1 MIGTQRITPAAI
13 ARVIAFLTAA
23 VLLAGTGCGL
33 IHKDV
38 PVSAAIQVGGL
49 PTSLQSFNSS
59 DITAPLK
66 AGAGDVSALSSVNMT
81 FADLDS
87 QDGNDFS
94 FITGGTITV
103 SGPSPLMTI
112 ELAKLSP
119 PPGAVGHASY
129 TLENQPDLRPYLES
143 SSGQIAVTITYNTPP
158 VPARSIKVT
167 LNFHATL

>member
-1 MIGTQRITPAAI
+1 MIAMQRITPAAI
-13 ARVIAFLTAA
+13 ARVIALVTAA

-38 PVSAAIQVGGL
+38 PVSATISVGGL

-66 AGAGDVSALSSVNMT
+66 AGAGDVSALSSVTMT

-87 QDGNDFS
+87 ADGMDFS
-94 FITGGTITV
+94 FISGGTITV
-103 SGPSPLMTI
+103 SGPAPLTTV
-112 ELAKLSP
+112 ELAKLTP
-119 PPGAVGHASY
+119 APGAVGHASY
-129 TLENQPDLRPYLES
+129 TIENQPDLRPYLES
-143 SSGQIAVTITYNTPP
+143 SSGQIAVTITYPAPP
-158 VPARSIKVT
+158 IPARQIKVT